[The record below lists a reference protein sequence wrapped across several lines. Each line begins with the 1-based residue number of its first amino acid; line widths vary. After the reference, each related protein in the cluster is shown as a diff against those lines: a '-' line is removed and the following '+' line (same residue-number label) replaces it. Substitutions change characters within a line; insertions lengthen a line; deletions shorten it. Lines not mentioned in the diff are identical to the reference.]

1 MQIEKVYKNSIDNK
15 SSEVIKE
22 KLFDTLDNFKNILE
36 KEKLNNLNISV
47 DIDVMQTKVKKY
59 NAYAKILENNSYEMV
74 FCPHLLTLIDGLTIE
89 LTNKYKE
96 YFSEINKSIFYD
108 KNKRDILQKN
118 IYQYLTNHIFYH
130 ELFHILRGHLKYIQ
144 NTKSLNTILEFEE
157 NNENIFDNLYLE
169 IDADKYASIASL
181 LGNFQ
186 IFENIRKLGFNI
198 NEVFSIIFIS
208 MNELLY
214 LFHLL
219 NKKPTKRKGHPI
231 LFDRTVLFNHY
242 FMEALNE
249 PKIRNIFEKNNV
261 NYTQIDRLNFL
272 CMALLTKKYQIERL
286 FNQNDI
292 LNLEKEYSNFIANI
306 KLDCYEY
313 NYQKNF
319 KLKK

>member
-1 MQIEKVYKNSIDNK
+1 MLEKLYKNSIDNIPF
-15 SSEVIKE
+15 EVRRENLVDI
-22 KLFDTLDNFKNILE
+22 LDNFKNILE

-47 DIDVMQTKVKKY
+47 DIDEMQTKVKKY
-59 NAYAKILENNSYEMV
+59 NAYAKILKDDLYEIV
-74 FCPHLLTLIDGLTIE
+74 FCPHLLTLIDGLSIE
-89 LTNKYKE
+89 LTSKYKE

-130 ELFHILRGHLKYIQ
+130 ELFHILRGHLKYVQ
-144 NTKSLNTILEFEE
+144 NIKSLNIILEFEE
-157 NNENIFDNLYLE
+157 NHEKIVDNLYLE

-181 LGNFQ
+181 LGSFE

-198 NEVFSIIFIS
+198 NEVFYIIFVS

-214 LFHLL
+214 IFHLL
-219 NKKPTKRKGHPI
+219 NKEPKTRQSHPI

-249 PKIRNIFEKNNV
+249 PKIKNVLEKNNV
-261 NYTQIDRLNFL
+261 DYAQIDRLNVLSF
-272 CMALLTKKYQIERL
+272 ALLTKKYQIEKL

-292 LNLEKEYSNFIANI
+292 LNLEKEYSNFLRNT
-306 KLDCYEY
+306 KLDCYVY
-313 NYQKNF
+313 N
-319 KLKK
+319 